1 MEPKDVAFTV
11 VSYSLNSNLLET
23 TLFLLYRFKLKL
35 TEKMFKY
42 HTILEITFHYFI
54 EKKSMQREK
63 VKQNKFRPK
72 HSFKALFINRRRQT
86 QQQ

>member
-1 MEPKDVAFTV
+1 
-11 VSYSLNSNLLET
+11 
-23 TLFLLYRFKLKL
+23 
-35 TEKMFKY
+35 MFKY

-72 HSFKALFINRRRQT
+72 PSFKALFINRRRQT
-86 QQQ
+86 QQQLSH

>member
-1 MEPKDVAFTV
+1 
-11 VSYSLNSNLLET
+11 
-23 TLFLLYRFKLKL
+23 
-35 TEKMFKY
+35 MFKY

-86 QQQ
+86 QQQLFCVIIITSRSRTFH